1 MHQQV
6 IKNPIEP
13 IKRIIIKIGSALMVD
28 SKKVAVRKK
37 WLSSLAEDVAMLQ
50 AQDKQVI
57 IVSSG
62 ATALGRKVLG
72 FGMRELMLEERQASA
87 ACGQILL
94 MKAWQEALAEQKLK
108 AAQVLLTADDTETR
122 KRFINA
128 RHTIDTLI
136 ANKIIPIVNEND
148 VITAKGYRVGDN
160 DRLAARV
167 AQMINAGLLILL
179 SDVDGLYSKDPTKHK
194 DAQHVP
200 LVPEITKAIRSM
212 AGTARSMNSSGG
224 MKTKVQAAEIAA
236 AAGCHMVICEGDVA
250 NPITRLTEGARHTL
264 FLGKENPLSAKKH
277 WILGALEPRGIITID
292 DGAVNAL
299 NHGNSL
305 LPMGVTNIEGEFS
318 RGDAVWIVDKEG
330 LQLAKGLSSY
340 NSDDAER
347 IQGRHSDQIKEILGF
362 KARNVLIHRDDM
374 VMIE

>member
-1 MHQQV
+1 MQQQV

-13 IKRIIIKIGSALMVD
+13 IKRIIIKIGSALLID
-28 SKKVAVRKK
+28 TKKAAVRKK

-72 FGMRELMLEERQASA
+72 YGMRELMLEERQASA

-94 MKAWQEALAEQKLK
+94 MKAWQEALAEQKIR
-108 AAQVLLTADDTETR
+108 AAQVLITADDTETR

-128 RHTIDTLI
+128 KNTIDTLI
-136 ANKIIPIVNEND
+136 ANKIVPIINEND
-148 VITAKGYRVGDN
+148 VISAKGYRVGDN

-167 AQMINAGLLILL
+167 GQMINAGLLVLL
-179 SDVDGLYSKDPTKHK
+179 SDVDGLYTKDPTKHA
-194 DAQHVP
+194 DAQHIP
-200 LVPEITKAIRSM
+200 LVPEITKAIRGM
-212 AGTARSMNSSGG
+212 AGSARSANSSGG
-224 MKTKVQAAEIAA
+224 MKTKIEAAEIAA
-236 AAGCHMVICEGDVA
+236 AAGCHMVICKGEPLR
-250 NPITRLTEGARHTL
+250 PIQLLTEGTRHTL

-277 WILGALEPRGIITID
+277 WILGALEPKGEIHID
-292 DGAVNAL
+292 SGAANAL
-299 NHGNSL
+299 AHGNSL
-305 LPMGVTNIEGEFS
+305 LPMGVTQINGEFS
-318 RGDAVWIVDKEG
+318 RGDAVWIINKNGE
-330 LQLAKGLSSY
+330 QIAKGLSSY

-347 IQGRHSDQIKEILGF
+347 IQGKHSDQIKNILGF

-374 VMIE
+374 VMIT